1 MTTILSTS
9 CQCSKCMLKYKCNMY
24 KDIVM
29 GQRVM
34 SSLTKQY
41 PDTLHI
47 RVQVEK
53 CPKRKQDHVVCE
65 VNGK

>member
-1 MTTILSTS
+1 
-9 CQCSKCMLKYKCNMY
+9 MY

-34 SSLTKQY
+34 ASLTKSY
-41 PDTLHI
+41 PDTLHL

-53 CPKRKQDHVVCE
+53 CPKRKKDHVTCE
-65 VNGK
+65 VKGGVDW

>member
-1 MTTILSTS
+1 MR
-9 CQCSKCMLKYKCNMY
+9 KYKCPMY

-34 SSLTKQY
+34 ASLTKEY

-53 CPKRKQDHVVCE
+53 CPRRKKDLVVCGVQE
-65 VNGK
+65 K